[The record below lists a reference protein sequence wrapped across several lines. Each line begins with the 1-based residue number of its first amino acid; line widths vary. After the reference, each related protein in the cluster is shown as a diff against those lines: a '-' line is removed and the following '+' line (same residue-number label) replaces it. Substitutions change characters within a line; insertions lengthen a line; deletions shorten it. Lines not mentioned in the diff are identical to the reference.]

1 LSRPSR
7 TDPPR
12 RSAGVRRFVSALVAN
27 DRRRLAWVVT
37 VQLVTAVTQGVG
49 LVMLVPLLAVA
60 GVGTG
65 PDSTGRSVDL
75 ARDVFDALG
84 LPLSLRSM
92 LVAYVLMVGLAAGL
106 TAYHTLLAA
115 RYRLEFVDALRQR
128 AYGSIAR
135 AEWRHLLSL
144 RSSDLLTSMSV
155 DVTWVAQAAAAALNL
170 AVAVVLIAVQLTV
183 ALGISPGIT
192 ALAALTGGA
201 LTALVWP
208 LVARSRRL
216 GQELVGHNR
225 NLLGAVT
232 GFLDGLKLAKAH
244 GLEAGH
250 LRTFD
255 EAAARTRRSQLAFTK
270 AQASATAIQLT
281 VTAIVLAVIVDVAVA
296 GLGLP
301 LAELLV
307 LAFIFM
313 RLVPQITHAQSSIQ
327 TLAQALPH
335 FESVQAVIDDCE
347 RAVLLPHDLSPT
359 RAEPR
364 RSSSRPALADRLV
377 LDAVAFSYQRPDGG
391 CVPVLNDV
399 SIELPARR
407 TTALVG
413 PSGAGKTTV
422 ADLALGL
429 LLPSSGRVLLDGVPL
444 AGELLSGW
452 RTAVAMVPQ
461 DPFLFHDSIRA
472 NLRWARAEATEA
484 ELWEALTMASAAD
497 FVGRLPDGLDT
508 VVGDRGGR
516 LSGGERQRIVLAR
529 ALLRRP
535 ELLVLDEATNSLD
548 PDNERVVLDAIAA
561 LHGQMTVLLISH
573 QESAVRI
580 ADQTIVL
587 AGGRVVGSRASARA
601 TP

>member
-1 LSRPSR
+1 MR
-7 TDPPR
+7 T
-12 RSAGVRRFVSALVAN
+12 RSLRRFVAALVAN

-37 VQLVTAVTQGVG
+37 VQLVTALTQGIA
-49 LVMLVPLLAVA
+49 LLMLVPLLTVA

-65 PDSTGRSVDL
+65 PDSAGRSVDL
-75 ARDVFDALG
+75 ARDVFEALEIQ
-84 LPLSLRSM
+84 LSLRTM
-92 LVAYVLMVGLAAGL
+92 LVAYVLVVALGACL
-106 TAYHTLLAA
+106 TAYQSMLAA
-115 RYRLEFVDALRQR
+115 RYRLEFVDGLRQR

-135 AEWRHLLSL
+135 AEWRHLLAL
-144 RSSDLLTSMSV
+144 RSSDLLTSLSV
-155 DVTWVAQAAAAALNL
+155 DVAWVGQAAVAALSL
-170 AVAVVLIAVQLTV
+170 AVAVVLIAVQLAV
-183 ALGISPGIT
+183 ALRISPGIT

-225 NLLGAVT
+225 DVLGAVT

-244 GLEAGH
+244 GLEDGH

-270 AQASATAIQLT
+270 AQAAATAIQLT
-281 VTAIVLAVIVDVAVA
+281 VTAIVLAVIVDVALA

-301 LAELLV
+301 LVELLV
-307 LAFIFM
+307 LVFIFM
-313 RLVPQITHAQSSIQ
+313 RLVPQITQAQSSIQ

-335 FESVQAVIDDCE
+335 FDAMQAVIDDCE
-347 RAVLLPHDLSPT
+347 RAVELTQNLSPNGF
-359 RAEPR
+359 EPR

-377 LDAVAFSYQRPDGG
+377 LEAIAFSYQRPDGG
-391 CVPVLNDV
+391 CVPVLDDV
-399 SIELPARR
+399 SLELPARQ

-429 LLPSSGRVLLDGVPL
+429 LLPSSGRVLLDGAPL
-444 AGELLSGW
+444 AGELLFRW

-461 DPFLFHDSIRA
+461 DPFLFHDSIRT
-472 NLRWARAEATEA
+472 NLLWAQAEATEA
-484 ELWEALTMASAAD
+484 ELWEALAMASAAD
-497 FVGRLPDGLDT
+497 FVGRLSDGLDT

-548 PDNERVVLDAIAA
+548 PDNEGAVLDAIAA

-573 QESAVRI
+573 QESAVRV

-587 AGGRVVGSRASARA
+587 AGGRVIESRSSARVA
-601 TP
+601 P